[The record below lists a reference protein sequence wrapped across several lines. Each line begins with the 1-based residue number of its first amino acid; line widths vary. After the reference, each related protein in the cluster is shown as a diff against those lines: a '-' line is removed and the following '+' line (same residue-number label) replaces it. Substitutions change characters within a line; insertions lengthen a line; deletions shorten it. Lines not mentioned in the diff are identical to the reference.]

1 VLRDAS
7 LWKPLLPFPKTANA
21 LAGLEKLS
29 GYYAQAIASGM
40 SFGIFD
46 TQYRFK
52 QPSLAAR
59 NQMLHWRGPNSPLD
73 PGQTSF
79 EMYGASQ
86 MRDSMDFPLV
96 CMALSVDAF
105 APGDA
110 RARREMLSLIPL
122 QQQLSSF
129 LASLSADSSGGKTKG
144 KHKTSALL
152 TPTDYGQVLVRSGC
166 VTRLGYEG
174 QGLATALNHFV
185 MLEAKAWGFKGIK
198 VALNS
203 ASLLRSS
210 YSNPPPGCRT
220 EILAHWDFEDI
231 EMHDEYGTAIRPYL
245 GSGLKDGWEVWCDL
259 AG

>member
-79 EMYGASQ
+79 ETYGASQ
-86 MRDSMDFPLV
+86 MQDSMDFPLV

-105 APGDA
+105 ASGDA
-110 RARREMLSLIPL
+110 RARSGLLDLIPL

-129 LASLSADSSGGKTKG
+129 LISVSANYGGGKTKG
-144 KHKTSALL
+144 KRKTSASL
-152 TPTDYGQVLVRSGC
+152 TLTDYGQVLVRSGC

-185 MLEAKAWGFKGIK
+185 MLEAKAGGFRGIK
-198 VALNS
+198 VGVSN
-203 ASLLRSS
+203 ASLLRNS

-220 EILAHWDFEDI
+220 EILAHWNFEDI
-231 EMHDEYGTAIRPYL
+231 EMRDEYGTIIRPYL

-259 AG
+259 TG